1 MLPAES
7 IRRVRILLLRATHL
21 PFVALIRA
29 YESITSRGYL
39 ASSPAGNTTSTPT
52 TFHTRRNPGHA
63 PARSEGPLA
72 LGPGPGSGSGSG
84 RARTKA
90 GESSEARGPGPEQA
104 GRDGVELAGVID
116 EVDQLRIQV
125 DRVAALLAVGRRH

>member
-1 MLPAES
+1 M
-7 IRRVRILLLRATHL
+7 
-21 PFVALIRA
+21 ALIRA
-29 YESITSRGYL
+29 YESTTSTSRGYL
-39 ASSPAGNTTSTPT
+39 ASSPAGSSTPA
-52 TFHTRRNPGHA
+52 TFHTKCNAVHA

-72 LGPGPGSGSGSG
+72 LGSGPGSGSGSDSGG
-84 RARTKA
+84 RAQTKA

-125 DRVAALLAVGRRH
+125 DRVVAMMAVGQRH